1 MIKEL
6 RFTESI
12 VSPKEPKG
20 GELMSP
26 LFRYNAPALLVE
38 IIISSLSLGKP
49 KVSSFFNTVD
59 INIFSPNK
67 IKRNEYRQQYF
78 KENELVIG
86 LIARYHPVKGHD
98 SFIKAVS
105 LLRGKINGEGGGF
118 CLVYICGFMNLVR
131 ECGMWLSR
139 NYLQVMRSALPL

>member
-12 VSPKEPKG
+12 VSPKEPKV

-59 INIFSPNK
+59 INIFS
-67 IKRNEYRQQYF
+67 F
-78 KENELVIG
+78 K
-86 LIARYHPVKGHD
+86 
-98 SFIKAVS
+98 SFIYIQTSYFAIICFKKTS
-105 LLRGKINGEGGGF
+105 LPGE
-118 CLVYICGFMNLVR
+118 L
-131 ECGMWLSR
+131 
-139 NYLQVMRSALPL
+139 